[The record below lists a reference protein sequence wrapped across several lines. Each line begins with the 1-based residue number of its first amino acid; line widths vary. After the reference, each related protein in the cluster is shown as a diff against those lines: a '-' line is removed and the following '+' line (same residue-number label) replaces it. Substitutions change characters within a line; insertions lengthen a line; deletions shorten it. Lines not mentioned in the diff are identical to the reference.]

1 MIEGINGEQERE
13 MSVENYRERNY
24 EDNVYRNMLIK
35 EGVLE
40 EKGRIEKSD
49 FSRVREIAYSQRVK
63 SEEEARNLAMLEFSL
78 TRKISEGEKAMDIYK
93 EIGGELSELVSELFT
108 DETQKNDE
116 EVCSHLA
123 RSTLEQFVRLSL
135 DGIPEPFMDMLFK
148 KIEERERIV
157 PTLPKNVAMS
167 HESKT
172 GRVEV
177 IKTK

>member
-40 EKGRIEKSD
+40 ETGRIEKSD

-116 EVCSHLA
+116 E
-123 RSTLEQFVRLSL
+123 
-135 DGIPEPFMDMLFK
+135 
-148 KIEERERIV
+148 RI
-157 PTLPKNVAMS
+157 NVKRRG
-167 HESKT
+167 E
-172 GRVEV
+172 
-177 IKTK
+177 